1 MEEPTV
7 YSTSNARK
15 PRSLRA
21 LLLIIALA
29 FIAGIS
35 VMGWALSRWD
45 AGRHWLL
52 GTPQLSNAI
61 PAIAVTPTLNPAIPA
76 VSMTD
81 TAQRLAQVEGRLATL
96 EANTA
101 TGGGS
106 SARAEGLLIAFAAR
120 RALDR
125 GLALGYVEGMLSQH
139 FGDSQPRAVAT
150 IIAASQEPATLDQL
164 ETGLVTLTPALSGS
178 APNQGWWEGFK
189 QSVAGLF
196 VVRKQ
201 GSTSPLPDVRLA
213 QAQRLL
219 ENGRVDLALAE
230 VARLPSRDKAA
241 AWMAMA
247 RRNVEAHRALD
258 LLEAAAIT
266 SGEQP

>member
-1 MEEPTV
+1 MEDTTA

-29 FIAGIS
+29 FTAGIS

-52 GTPQLSNAI
+52 GTPQSSDAI
-61 PAIAVTPTLNPAIPA
+61 PAISVTPTLNAAMPAAPP
-76 VSMTD
+76 TD
-81 TAQRLAQVEGRLATL
+81 TAQRLAQVEGRLAAL
-96 EANTA
+96 ESSTVS
-101 TGGGS
+101 GGGS

-150 IIAASQEPATLDQL
+150 IIAASRQPATLDQL
-164 ETGLVTLTPALSGS
+164 ETGLIALTPELSGA
-178 APNQGWWEGFK
+178 APSQGWWEGFK
-189 QSVAGLF
+189 QSLAGLF

-201 GSTSPLPDVRLA
+201 GSASPLPDVRLA

-219 ENGRVDLALAE
+219 ENGRADLALAE
-230 VARLPSRDKAA
+230 VARLPNRDKAA

-266 SGEQP
+266 SGQQP